1 LGGYSNKHV
10 VDERFVIKI
19 PKGYDLEKAG
29 PIFCAGITLYDPL
42 KHWGATKGGLNIGI
56 AGFGGLGVMGVKIAI
71 ALGNKVTVLS
81 TSSSKE

>member
-1 LGGYSNKHV
+1 M
-10 VDERFVIKI
+10 
-19 PKGYDLEKAG
+19 
-29 PIFCAGITLYDPL
+29 YDPL